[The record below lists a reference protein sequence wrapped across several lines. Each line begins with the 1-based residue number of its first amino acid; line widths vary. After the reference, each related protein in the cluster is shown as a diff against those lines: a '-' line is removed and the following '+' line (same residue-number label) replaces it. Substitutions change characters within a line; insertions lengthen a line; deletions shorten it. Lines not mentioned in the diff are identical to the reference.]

1 MLVVEV
7 TAVRPPAMGVC
18 FVANA
23 GSLTTS
29 AVLVMQSSGGDAKSG
44 GQGTEVHS
52 GVHRRS
58 PGGQRSPLKAEA
70 CLFNFKQNV
79 QTLPFKCVYW

>member
-29 AVLVMQSSGGDAKSG
+29 AVLLMQSSGGMPSQGVRGRKSTVG
-44 GQGTEVHS
+44 CT
-52 GVHRRS
+52 
-58 PGGQRSPLKAEA
+58 GGQRSLLKAEA
-70 CLFNFKQNV
+70 FLFNFKQNV
-79 QTLPFKCVYW
+79 QTLPFKYVYW